1 MLRDHRKLR
10 RAPELVLG
18 DRVQHLY
25 PSMITG
31 MAERMFRVDNPSPK
45 PGLRRIFGE
54 ERRRA
59 GVSRRALLRDGRDA
73 YRSFG

>member
-1 MLRDHRKLR
+1 
-10 RAPELVLG
+10 
-18 DRVQHLY
+18 
-25 PSMITG
+25 MITG

-59 GVSRRALLRDGRDA
+59 GVSRRALLRDSRDA